1 MRGGA
6 SVTTLAI
13 RPRRRAFDLV
23 ESAATQR
30 EATAAGTDRP
40 FTAYEAAAAEALAA
54 LARAMAPSL
63 DEVREIAGRHG
74 LSGSTANLLREPKLA
89 ALLADRFPFTPPDV
103 AACRAFFESDVDAF
117 RTPDLYEGREIL
129 IGGQVADR
137 DWRAEAYSRA
147 ERIVAMLSYDRRV
160 FKDLLI
166 YSAAATRLRD
176 GRIGPVPKGGWD
188 SEVAA
193 PFFSLK
199 AGEVFP
205 LPVPSS
211 LGFHIL
217 MMDQVTPGRRRTFA
231 EAEGDVARKL
241 ATMARI
247 AAAERHLQGLLR
259 KAGGGC

>member
-13 RPRRRAFDLV
+13 PPRRRAFDLV
-23 ESAATQR
+23 ESVVTQR
-30 EATAAGTDRP
+30 EAPVAGAERP

-54 LARAMAPSL
+54 LARAMAPTL
-63 DEVREIAGRHG
+63 DEVREIAARHG
-74 LSGSTANLLREPKLA
+74 LSGSTADLLREPRLA
-89 ALLADRFPFTPPDV
+89 VLLADRFPFTPPDA
-103 AACRAFFESDVDAF
+103 AACRAFYESDVDAF

-129 IGGQVADR
+129 IGGQVVDR

-166 YSAAATRLRD
+166 YSSAATRLRD
-176 GRIGPVPKGGWD
+176 GRIGPVPKGGWE

-199 AGEVFP
+199 AGDVFP

-211 LGFHIL
+211 LGFHVL
-217 MMDQVTPGRRRTFA
+217 MMDQITPGRRRSFA
-231 EAEGDVARKL
+231 EAEGDVAHRLVTK
-241 ATMARI
+241 ARI
-247 AAAERHLQGLLR
+247 AAAARHLQALLR
-259 KAGGGC
+259 KADADR

>member
-6 SVTTLAI
+6 SVTMLSS

-23 ESAATQR
+23 ESVVAQR
-30 EATAAGTDRP
+30 ETPVAGTDRP
-40 FTAYEAAAAEALAA
+40 FNAYEAAAAEALAA
-54 LARAMAPSL
+54 LARAMAPTL
-63 DEVREIAGRHG
+63 DEVLAIAARHG
-74 LSGSTANLLREPKLA
+74 MSGSAAELLRQPKLA
-89 ALLADRFPFTPPDV
+89 ALLADRFAFTPPD
-103 AACRAFFESDVDAF
+103 ATACRAFYESDVDAF

-129 IGGQVADR
+129 IGGQVVDR

-147 ERIVAMLSYDRRV
+147 ERIVAMLGYDRRV

-166 YSAAATRLRD
+166 YSAAASRLHD
-176 GRIGPVPKGGWD
+176 GRIGPVAKGGWE

-199 AGEVFP
+199 AGDVFP

-217 MMDQVTPGRRRTFA
+217 MMDQITPGRRRAFA
-231 EAEGDVARKL
+231 EAEGDVARRL
-241 ATMARI
+241 ATRARI
-247 AAAERHLQGLLR
+247 AAAERHLQALLR
-259 KAGGGC
+259 KIGADR